1 MTQPLTQRH
10 QRRNRRN
17 VRTPQAGVDSTG
29 RADHRPIT
37 DDPVLETQWR
47 LEVTFN
53 FDDGGAAR
61 RAGWP
66 EC

>member
-10 QRRNRRN
+10 QRHRR
-17 VRTPQAGVDSTG
+17 TGGAAQPGVVSTG

-53 FDDGGAAR
+53 FDDGGAVR